1 MITIVTFLTAL
12 AVTFLSAPL
21 LRRLAFFWG
30 VVDAPSD
37 RKLQKEAIPLLGGVA
52 VYLGVLAVFL
62 LHRGQAKALAPL
74 ILGSTLVFL
83 VSLWDDKAA
92 LSARLRIFV
101 QLVAATLL
109 IGAGL
114 RISFVPNG
122 PVWDALEVLITLMW
136 ILGITNAFNY
146 LDGADALCSGVGAI
160 VAFFY
165 TVVLYTTNQ
174 PGLLFMTAAIAG
186 ACVGFIPHNLKR
198 AKMFLGDAGS
208 MFIGFMMAGISL
220 MGEWAS
226 QDIVKVSIPILLLGV
241 PIFDM
246 TFTTIMRTAEGKIH
260 NVVEW
265 LEYAGRDHF
274 HHYLMD
280 LGLKSGGAVM
290 FIWGVIISLGMTAFL
305 ITKASD
311 PLYGIV
317 AVLKGMITF
326 ALIAVLMVLG
336 RRLHGKVHDVKER
349 AGI

>member
-1 MITIVTFLTAL
+1 MITATAFLTAF
-12 AVTFLSAPL
+12 AVTFLASPL
-21 LRRLAFFWG
+21 LRRLALYVG
-30 VVDAPSD
+30 VVDAPSG
-37 RKLQKEAIPLLGGVA
+37 RKLQKEPVPLLGGVA

-62 LHRGQAKALAPL
+62 IHAGQIKPLAPL
-74 ILGSTLVFL
+74 LLGASLIFF
-83 VSLWDDKAA
+83 VSLWDDKAE

-114 RISFVPNG
+114 RISFLPNN
-122 PVWDALEVLITLMW
+122 PVWDAVEVLITLAW

-160 VAFFY
+160 AAFFY
-165 TVVLYTTNQ
+165 TVVLFMTNQ
-174 PGLLFMTAAIAG
+174 PGLLFLTAAIAG

-208 MFIGFMMAGISL
+208 MFIGFMLAGVSL
-220 MGEWAS
+220 IGDWAS
-226 QDIVKVSIPILLLGV
+226 EDIVKISIPILILGV

-260 NVVEW
+260 NLVEW

-290 FIWGVIISLGMTAFL
+290 FIWMVNISLGMTAFL
-305 ITKASD
+305 ITRASD
-311 PLYGIV
+311 PLYGVMAI
-317 AVLKGMITF
+317 LSGMITF

-336 RRLHGKVHDVKER
+336 RRLHNKMHDVKEQ
-349 AGI
+349 AAI